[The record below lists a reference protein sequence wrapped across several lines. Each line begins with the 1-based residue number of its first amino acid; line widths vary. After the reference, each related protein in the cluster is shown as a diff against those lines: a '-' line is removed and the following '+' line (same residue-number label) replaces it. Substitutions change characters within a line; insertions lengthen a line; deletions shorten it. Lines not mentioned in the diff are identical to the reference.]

1 MRFSLSLA
9 ILGIATLA
17 PAAAKADTISWT
29 SWSFPAV
36 TASPY
41 VAPGIATGTL
51 IINGNPITVTYT
63 GQLINTSGATDWS
76 PSSTFDGGIG
86 PAPPNGNAE
95 VAMTGGQS
103 YTETITF
110 SSSVTNPILAIWSLG
125 QNGIIGQYVFAAGQ
139 PFTITSGGPN
149 AQYGGAS
156 IYSVGNTVFG
166 EEGNGDVQFAGV
178 YKTITFT
185 TPVYENYYAFTVG
198 ADVAPVPEP
207 ATLGLMGTGILGLV
221 ALGRK
226 KLTGR

>member
-1 MRFSLSLA
+1 MRISFSLA
-9 ILGIATLA
+9 ILGLVTLA

-29 SWSFPAV
+29 LWSFPAV

-51 IINGNPITVTYT
+51 TLNGTPITVTYT
-63 GQLINTSGATDWS
+63 GQLINTSAATNWA

-86 PAPPNGNAE
+86 PAPPNGYAE
-95 VAMTGGQS
+95 VAMTGGQT

-110 SSSVTNPILAIWSLG
+110 SSPVRNPILAIWSLG
-125 QNGIIGQYVFAAGQ
+125 QRGNVAQYAFSPSQ
-139 PFTITSGGPN
+139 PFTITSGGIS

-166 EEGNGDVQFAGV
+166 EEGNGDVQFSGV
-178 YKTITFT
+178 YNSITFT
-185 TPVYENYYAFTVG
+185 TPVFENYYAFTVG
-198 ADVAPVPEP
+198 ASVPEP
-207 ATLGLMGTGILGLV
+207 ATFGMLGTGIFALT

>member
-1 MRFSLSLA
+1 MRHSLSLA
-9 ILGIATLA
+9 VLALATLA

-29 SWSFPAV
+29 LWSFPAV

-51 IINGNPITVTYT
+51 NLSGNPITVTYT
-63 GQLINTSGATDWS
+63 GQLINTSAATNWA

-86 PAPPNGNAE
+86 PAPPNGYAE

-110 SSSVTNPILAIWSLG
+110 SSPVRNPIIAIWSLG
-125 QNGIIGQYVFAAGQ
+125 QPGIIGQYVFGQ
-139 PFTITSGGPN
+139 PFTITSAGPS
-149 AQYGGAS
+149 AQYGGNP

-166 EEGNGDVQFAGV
+166 EEGNGDVQFSGV
-178 YKTITFT
+178 YNSISFT
-185 TPVYENYYAFTVG
+185 TPVFENYYAFTVG
-198 ADVAPVPEP
+198 APVPEP
-207 ATLGLMGTGILGLV
+207 ATFGMLGTGILALT